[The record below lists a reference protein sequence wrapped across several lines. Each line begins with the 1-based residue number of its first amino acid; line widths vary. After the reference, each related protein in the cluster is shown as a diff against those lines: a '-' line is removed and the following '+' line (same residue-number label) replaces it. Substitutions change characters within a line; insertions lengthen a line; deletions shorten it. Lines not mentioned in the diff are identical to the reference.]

1 MLFYKFIIGFLAGLK
16 CLLTYL
22 YYLPGIRPTASKDLA
37 DRFASSSH
45 NGDLWHW
52 LFGSGIVSFM
62 TVTVSSASGAG
73 FDNFSLELLHWLMGK
88 GFVSLMTV
96 TVSSAS
102 GAGFDNFSLELL
114 HWLMGKG
121 FVSLMTVT
129 VSSAS
134 GAGFDNFSL
143 ELLHWLMGKGF
154 VSLMTVTVSSASG
167 AGFENLWSR
176 FDIDTRLTG
185 FGVEQLFTFV
195 TYLDNA
201 LDVVVGDVDAGI
213 EAIILDSDSMVRGE
227 IADVDGEAPVEV
239 GEAVL
244 DVGMISVGAFGC
256 WLLAFFKFPIAA
268 IWQEEIDC
276 I

>member
-1 MLFYKFIIGFLAGLK
+1 MTVSVSSASGAGFDNFSLE
-16 CLLTYL
+16 LL
-22 YYLPGIRPTASKDLA
+22 
-37 DRFASSSH
+37 
-45 NGDLWHW
+45 HW
-52 LFGSGIVSFM
+52 LMGKGIVSVM

-88 GFVSLMTV
+88 GIVSVMTV
-96 TVSSAS
+96 TVSSTS

-121 FVSLMTVT
+121 IVSVMTVS
-129 VSSAS
+129 VS
-134 GAGFDNFSL
+134 F
-143 ELLHWLMGKGF
+143 
-154 VSLMTVTVSSASG
+154 ASG

-213 EAIILDSDSMVRGE
+213 EAIILDSDSMVSIEDVLTMVRGE

-244 DVGMISVGAFGC
+244 DVVMISVGAFGC